1 MIYARAV
8 DRSQSHLDT
17 LRAMI
22 EGTRSPITRRNLES
36 RLEEAEAEVRLAEQ
50 QAATLAEAELLFD
63 GAPVRAQL
71 GIEARFGGQSVQVFQ
86 ELVAAMT
93 SDLGPRGALAQ
104 APRLLI
110 TGVETGSFGF
120 QLSEVPD
127 QLVLTGPSPLKLAL
141 DETTRLLH
149 AAADSDE
156 TFTERLT
163 GRSGRVL
170 TQLKAFF
177 RVLTEAQATLK
188 VETGQVSLRLDDVD
202 RIKAARDRAEA
213 TTIQETQERRVGRLI
228 GLMQQRSQFE
238 LREEP
243 EGVVLSG
250 RVASELS
257 LELLTALYNQRVVTT
272 LGRVTTANN
281 TRSRVTWVLR
291 DIQPAEAEPS

>member
-1 MIYARAV
+1 MMYARAV
-8 DRSQSHLDT
+8 ERSQSHLDT

-50 QAATLAEAELLFD
+50 QSATLAEAELLFD
-63 GAPVRAQL
+63 GGPVRAQL

-86 ELVAAMT
+86 DLVAAVT
-93 SDLGPRGALAQ
+93 GDLGLRGALPQ

-127 QLVLTGPSPLKLAL
+127 QLLLTGPSPLKLAL

-149 AAADSDE
+149 AAAESDE

-170 TQLKAFF
+170 TQLKLFL

-188 VETGQVSLRLDDVD
+188 VETGQVSLRLDDVE
-202 RIKAARDRAEA
+202 RIKAARDRAES
-213 TTIQETQERRVGRLI
+213 TTIQETPERRAGRLI
-228 GLMQQRSQFE
+228 GLMQLRAQFE
-238 LREEP
+238 LRDEA
-243 EGVVLSG
+243 EGVVVSG
-250 RVASELS
+250 RVAPELS
-257 LELLTALYNQRVVTT
+257 LDAVTALYNQRVFAT

-291 DIQPAEAEPS
+291 DIQAAEADPS

>member
-1 MIYARAV
+1 MMYARAV
-8 DRSQSHLDT
+8 ERSQSHLDT

-50 QAATLAEAELLFD
+50 HAATLAEAELLFD
-63 GAPVRAQL
+63 GGPVRAQL

-86 ELVAAMT
+86 DLVAAVT
-93 SDLGPRGALAQ
+93 GDLGLRGALPQ

-127 QLVLTGPSPLKLAL
+127 QLLLTGPSPLKLAL

-149 AAADSDE
+149 AAAESDE

-170 TQLKAFF
+170 TQLKLFL

-188 VETGQVSLRLDDVD
+188 VETGQVSLRLDDVE
-202 RIKAARDRAEA
+202 RIKAARDRAES
-213 TTIQETQERRVGRLI
+213 TTILETPERRAGRLI
-228 GLMQQRSQFE
+228 GLMQLRAQFE
-238 LREEP
+238 LRDEA
-243 EGVVLSG
+243 EGVVVSG
-250 RVASELS
+250 RVAPELS
-257 LELLTALYNQRVVTT
+257 LDAVTVLYNQRVFAT

-291 DIQPAEAEPS
+291 DIQPAEADPS

>member
-1 MIYARAV
+1 MMYARAV
-8 DRSQSHLDT
+8 ERSQSHLDT

-50 QAATLAEAELLFD
+50 QSATLAEAELLFD
-63 GAPVRAQL
+63 GGPVRAQL

-86 ELVAAMT
+86 DLVAAVT
-93 SDLGPRGALAQ
+93 GDLGLRGALPQ

-149 AAADSDE
+149 AAAESDE

-170 TQLKAFF
+170 TQLKLFL

-188 VETGQVSLRLDDVD
+188 VETGQVSLRLDDVE
-202 RIKAARDRAEA
+202 RIKAARDRAES
-213 TTIQETQERRVGRLI
+213 TTIQETPERRAGRLI
-228 GLMQQRSQFE
+228 GLMQLRAQFE
-238 LREEP
+238 LRDEA
-243 EGVVLSG
+243 EGVVVSG
-250 RVASELS
+250 RIAPELS
-257 LELLTALYNQRVVTT
+257 LDAVTALYNQRVFAT

-291 DIQPAEAEPS
+291 DIQPAEADPS

>member
-1 MIYARAV
+1 MMYARAV
-8 DRSQSHLDT
+8 ERSQSHLDT

-50 QAATLAEAELLFD
+50 HAATLAEAELLFD
-63 GAPVRAQL
+63 GGPVRAQL

-86 ELVAAMT
+86 DLVAAVT
-93 SDLGPRGALAQ
+93 GDLGLRGALPQ

-127 QLVLTGPSPLKLAL
+127 QLLLTGPSPLKLAL

-149 AAADSDE
+149 AAAESDE

-170 TQLKAFF
+170 TQLKLFL

-188 VETGQVSLRLDDVD
+188 VETGQVSLRLDDVE
-202 RIKAARDRAEA
+202 RIKAARDRAES
-213 TTIQETQERRVGRLI
+213 TTIQETPERRAGRLI
-228 GLMQQRSQFE
+228 GLMQLRAQFE
-238 LREEP
+238 LRDEA
-243 EGVVLSG
+243 EGVVVSG
-250 RVASELS
+250 RIAPELS
-257 LELLTALYNQRVVTT
+257 LDAVTALYNRRVFAT

-291 DIQPAEAEPS
+291 DIQPAEADPS